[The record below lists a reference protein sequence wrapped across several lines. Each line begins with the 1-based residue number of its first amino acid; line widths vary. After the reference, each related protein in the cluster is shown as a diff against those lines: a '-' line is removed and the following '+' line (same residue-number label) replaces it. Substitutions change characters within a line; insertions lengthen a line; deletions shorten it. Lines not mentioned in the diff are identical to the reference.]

1 MKTLKII
8 FALLMIVNFGANAQT
23 AQNSNHTEYKK
34 ALVEMLEI
42 TGSNASFKMM
52 LEQMIPV
59 FQQQNKAITEE
70 AMEMV
75 KSKFV
80 QSSISEL
87 IELSTPIYQ
96 EHLELQDLKDVIEF
110 YKTPAGKKYGEK
122 NPLIAKESMQVSQQ
136 WAASL
141 PYKFKQIVNDVA
153 K

>member
-1 MKTLKII
+1 
-8 FALLMIVNFGANAQT
+8 
-23 AQNSNHTEYKK
+23 
-34 ALVEMLEI
+34 
-42 TGSNASFKMM
+42 MM

-110 YKTPAGKKYGEK
+110 YKTPAGKKYG
-122 NPLIAKESMQVSQQ
+122 
-136 WAASL
+136 
-141 PYKFKQIVNDVA
+141 
-153 K
+153 